1 MELGFTL
8 SLILVVDSG
17 LKQPVYI
24 ASLVLLAARMEE
36 PKNGTETGIAYAVE
50 GRPRLFET
58 KGGEEQ
64 DLGRSGRRLP
74 RVGREEGLRRGGNKN
89 LSSLT
94 IFHELSIRREWGK
107 GGTGVHLLSQG
118 TDSTKPR

>member
-17 LKQPVYI
+17 FKQPIYT
-24 ASLVLLAARMEE
+24 ASLVLLAAKMEE

-58 KGGEEQ
+58 RGGEEQ

-74 RVGREEGLRRGGNKN
+74 RVGREEGLRRGGKKH
-89 LSSLT
+89 LSSLN
-94 IFHELSIRREWGK
+94 IH
-107 GGTGVHLLSQG
+107 H
-118 TDSTKPR
+118 

>member
-1 MELGFTL
+1 M
-8 SLILVVDSG
+8 VVDSG
-17 LKQPVYI
+17 FKQPVYI

-58 KGGEEQ
+58 RGGEEQ

-74 RVGREEGLRRGGNKN
+74 RVGREEGLRRGGKKH
-89 LSSLT
+89 LSSLN
-94 IFHELSIRREWGK
+94 IH
-107 GGTGVHLLSQG
+107 H
-118 TDSTKPR
+118 

>member
-1 MELGFTL
+1 MGLTL
-8 SLILVVDSG
+8 SLILVVDCG
-17 LKQPVYI
+17 FKQPVYI
-24 ASLVLLAARMEE
+24 ASLVLLAAKMEE

-58 KGGEEQ
+58 RGGEEQ

-94 IFHELSIRREWGK
+94 IFHELSIRRE
-107 GGTGVHLLSQG
+107 
-118 TDSTKPR
+118 